1 MATKESKSIST
12 LLMQIALGCLLII
25 SGIWGLQGGGDE
37 AVKAIR
43 HVFDSNIEDVLCI
56 VFSIIELVAGVF
68 LIIRLFV
75 PLGTNLDAILLL
87 IIMIVWIVA
96 IVLMDFIGSS
106 GILHNGAKHFLN
118 WLYSFAY
125 HLLVLAAI
133 IRIKY

>member
-1 MATKESKSIST
+1 MATKETRSIST

-43 HVFDSNIEDVLCI
+43 HIFAGNVRDIMSV
-56 VFSIIELVAGVF
+56 VFSVIELIAGVF
-68 LIIRLFV
+68 LLLRLFV
-75 PLGTNLDAILLL
+75 SMGTGLDTVLML
-87 IIMIVWIVA
+87 IIMIMWVVA
-96 IVLMDFIGSS
+96 IVLMDILGSG
-106 GILHNGAKHFLN
+106 GILNGGAKHFLN
-118 WLYSFAY
+118 WLYSFSY

>member
-96 IVLMDFIGSS
+96 IVLMDFLGKS
-106 GILHNGAKHFLN
+106 GIFNNGAKHFLT
-118 WLYSFAY
+118 WLYNFAY

>member
-1 MATKESKSIST
+1 MATKETKSIST

-43 HVFDSNIEDVLCI
+43 HIFDKNIEDILCV
-56 VFSIIELVAGVF
+56 VFSVIELIAGVF
-68 LIIRLFV
+68 LILRLFV
-75 PLGTNLDAILLL
+75 PLGTNIDAVLLL
-87 IIMIVWIVA
+87 IIMVVWIVA
-96 IVLMDFIGSS
+96 IVLMDFLGSN
-106 GILHNGAKHFLN
+106 GILNGGAKHFLT
-118 WLYSFAY
+118 WLYNFAY